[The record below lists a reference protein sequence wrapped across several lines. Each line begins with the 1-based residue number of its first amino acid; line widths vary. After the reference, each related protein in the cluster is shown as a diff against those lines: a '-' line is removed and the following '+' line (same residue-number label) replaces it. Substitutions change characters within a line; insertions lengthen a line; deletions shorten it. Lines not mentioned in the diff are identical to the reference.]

1 MGTKLKAFVARK
13 PLMAQV
19 VLFPLDHG
27 ARAVPF
33 GDVKGPIMMDND
45 CMISEQLRPNRMR
58 W

>member
-1 MGTKLKAFVARK
+1 
-13 PLMAQV
+13 MAQV

-45 CMISEQLRPNRMR
+45 CMISEQLRPNTMR